1 MCSRVKWPLLE
12 FPLLRSILP
21 DDKLWIGEKFNKQ
34 TRLKPF
40 SQVLGVSY
48 VVSLFLKSV
57 LWCSFLLH
65 SQCFLRMLGFYSISV
80 KGKRKTGKFI
90 TPVYLMVIPLS
101 EKGSIGFHMIYIVMS
116 TGLSSML

>member
-1 MCSRVKWPLLE
+1 
-12 FPLLRSILP
+12 
-21 DDKLWIGEKFNKQ
+21 
-34 TRLKPF
+34 
-40 SQVLGVSY
+40 
-48 VVSLFLKSV
+48 
-57 LWCSFLLH
+57 
-65 SQCFLRMLGFYSISV
+65 MLGFYSISV